1 MKLLQ
6 IVIMTEWQSQSIKFY
21 RIWNIEASKLS
32 KAQILILGGLRKDAL
47 TDLEKECDVTVG
59 PDGHR
64 LHDDH
69 E

>member
-1 MKLLQ
+1 M
-6 IVIMTEWQSQSIKFY
+6 
-21 RIWNIEASKLS
+21 S

-64 LHDDH
+64 LHDDCEWMLDH
-69 E
+69 IAEYDSVIIAKMAFNKE

>member
-1 MKLLQ
+1 MG
-6 IVIMTEWQSQSIKFY
+6 Y
-21 RIWNIEASKLS
+21 GIEASKLS

-47 TDLEKECDVTVG
+47 TDLEKEYDVTVG

-64 LHDDH
+64 LHDDR